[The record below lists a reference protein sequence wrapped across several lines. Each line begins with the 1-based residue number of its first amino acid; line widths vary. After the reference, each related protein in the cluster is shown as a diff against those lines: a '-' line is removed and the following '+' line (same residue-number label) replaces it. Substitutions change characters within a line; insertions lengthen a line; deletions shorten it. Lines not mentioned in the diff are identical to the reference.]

1 MKLFIL
7 CILSFLVV
15 LAGTLALLVGL
26 AVAMPVAWISWVV
39 AYRWMQYGFSAAL
52 DQPGTKTP
60 MLAGSA

>member
-1 MKLFIL
+1 M
-7 CILSFLVV
+7 
-15 LAGTLALLVGL
+15 LALVVGL
-26 AVAMPVAWISWVV
+26 AVALPVAWMSWVV